1 LPVFN
6 KVDIDIIQ
14 RKVIEAFNYSLLL
27 YQISIMKI
35 IDQFAEYLFLKK
47 RDKNAPKDIYMKMMH
62 GMNRIS
68 IFVFLIA
75 LIIIL
80 VKTVIIPYFK

>member
-1 LPVFN
+1 
-6 KVDIDIIQ
+6 
-14 RKVIEAFNYSLLL
+14 
-27 YQISIMKI
+27 MKI

-47 RDKNAPKDIYMKMMH
+47 RDKNKPKDRNLGLMH

-75 LIIIL
+75 IIVIL
-80 VKTVIIPYFK
+80 FKLVFMPLFK

>member
-1 LPVFN
+1 
-6 KVDIDIIQ
+6 
-14 RKVIEAFNYSLLL
+14 
-27 YQISIMKI
+27 MKI
-35 IDQFAEYLFLKK
+35 VDQFAEYLFLKK

-75 LIIIL
+75 LIIMLFKIVL
-80 VKTVIIPYFK
+80 IPLFK